1 MRSKTGGGTFPEE
14 KKVPIE
20 RQSGQLADFFSYLG
34 SEPGHAAISWTQT
47 VDGAT
52 VFLTVIR
59 TVLEKV
65 RPKPASGHIS
75 HISDWIDESEIW
87 CSQFSIRPL
96 IRLCRAIGDPRNAR
110 IVEKSFADV
119 KNEIESYIP
128 ILRDHDFSPL
138 NIWLQNLADKLGIKG
153 NVQFIPSAAH
163 FRAIQV
169 QLKCLVFYRTSAK
182 KLIEEAKSGNRD
194 AGLKLI
200 RVDYLFFNDP
210 CTAGVIGRAALENDD
225 EFFSRPKNT
234 FNITEK
240 DLVRIGI
247 YLFSA
252 IESKK
257 TKVEIRNLLDPNW
270 TKFKE
275 KEGRDSGPSSGF
287 EQFVKR
293 ARRDVKR
300 IDSGTL

>member
-34 SEPGHAAISWTQT
+34 SEPGHAAISWTGT

-75 HISDWIDESEIW
+75 DWIAESEIW
-87 CSQFSIRPL
+87 CSQFSIHPL
-96 IRLCRAIGDPRNAR
+96 ILLCKAIGDPRNAR
-110 IVEKSFADV
+110 IVAKSFSDV

-128 ILRDHDFSPL
+128 ILQNHDFSPL
-138 NIWLQNLADKLGIKG
+138 NIWLQNLADKLGIEG

-182 KLIEEAKSGNRD
+182 KLIEEAKSMRIPGQVIQRFQSKASTDSNRSH
-194 AGLKLI
+194 
-200 RVDYLFFNDP
+200 P
-210 CTAGVIGRAALENDD
+210 VIPVE
-225 EFFSRPKNT
+225 
-234 FNITEK
+234 
-240 DLVRIGI
+240 
-247 YLFSA
+247 A
-252 IESKK
+252 IH
-257 TKVEIRNLLDPNW
+257 
-270 TKFKE
+270 
-275 KEGRDSGPSSGF
+275 
-287 EQFVKR
+287 
-293 ARRDVKR
+293 
-300 IDSGTL
+300 